1 MATSGRKPWIWA
13 LLLLA
18 MIWTVWFIR
27 IPSQVQVRDLSL
39 LSAVVAVLPKTARQ
53 KGTNVMCGIVHS

>member
-53 KGTNVMCGIVHS
+53 NGTNVMCGIVHS